1 VESPLFWVEERMA
14 GRAVEFL
21 APPPFI
27 DGNIVQFW
35 VRGGNVSLEN
45 ATRVFLEDYFDDRRV
60 VSIKKGADGVSVFG
74 RLWNRRHAFDLHG
87 SVAWVD
93 NTVVCCAKVDPSLLY
108 DARASVFVPVIQF
121 IR

>member
-1 VESPLFWVEERMA
+1 MA

-27 DGNIVQFW
+27 DGSIVQFW

-45 ATRVFLEDYFDDRRV
+45 ATRAFLEDYFDDRRL
-60 VSIKKGADGVSVFG
+60 VSIKKGVDGVSVFG
-74 RLWNRRHAFDLHG
+74 RLWNHSHAFDLHG

-108 DARASVFVPVIQF
+108 DARASAFVPVIRF